1 MTDRLIAV
9 VDDDDAVRTSTARL
23 LELEGHRTHSF
34 ADGLHFLSALE
45 QTQFSCT
52 LLDMRMPGLDG
63 MAVLERLSELEG
75 APTVIVVTGHG
86 DVQAAVAAMR
96 LGAYDFLE
104 KPYDPDR
111 LCDTVDAALTHHAG
125 RAGAIAEAERARTL
139 VASLSPR
146 QVAVLQG
153 LVEGL
158 PNKLIAHRLDLSPRT
173 VEMHRTALMD
183 KLGVRS
189 LSEAVRIAVSA
200 GVGNLKGTGS
210 G

>member
-9 VDDDDAVRTSTARL
+9 VDDDDGVRSSTARL
-23 LELEGHRTHSF
+23 LELEGYRAHSF
-34 ADGLHFLSALE
+34 ADGLQFLSALE
-45 QTQFSCT
+45 QARYSCL

-63 MAVLERLSELEG
+63 MAVLDRLSQVQG
-75 APTVIVVTGHG
+75 APAVIVVTGHG

-111 LCDTVDAALTHHAG
+111 LLDTVEEALVHHAG
-125 RAGAIAEAERARTL
+125 RAGALAEAERTRCL
-139 VASLSPR
+139 VRSLSPR
-146 QVAVLQG
+146 QLAVLEG
-153 LVEGL
+153 LVDGL
-158 PNKLIAHRLDLSPRT
+158 PNKLIAHRLELSPRT
-173 VEMHRTALMD
+173 VEMHCMALME

-200 GVGNLKGTGS
+200 GVGTSLPA
-210 G
+210 

>member
-1 MTDRLIAV
+1 MTDSLIAV
-9 VDDDDAVRTSTARL
+9 VDDDDGVRSSTARL
-23 LELEGHRTHSF
+23 LELEGYRAHSF
-34 ADGLHFLSALE
+34 ADGLQFLSAPE
-45 QTQFSCT
+45 QSVFACV

-63 MAVLERLSELEG
+63 MAVLERLAMQEN

-86 DVQAAVAAMR
+86 DVPAAVAAMR
-96 LGAYDFLE
+96 LGAFDFLE

-111 LCDTVDAALTHHAG
+111 LIEIVEAALAHQAG
-125 RAGAIAEAERARTL
+125 RASAHAEADRARGL
-139 VASLSPR
+139 VGSLSPR
-146 QVAVLQG
+146 QHAVLEG

-173 VEMHRTALMD
+173 VEMHRTALME

-200 GVGNLKGTGS
+200 GVGTEAPD
-210 G
+210 

>member
-9 VDDDDAVRTSTARL
+9 VDDDDGVRSSTARL
-23 LELEGHRTHSF
+23 LELEGYRAHSF
-34 ADGLHFLSALE
+34 ADGLQFLSALE
-45 QTQFSCT
+45 QARYSCL

-63 MAVLERLSELEG
+63 MAVLDRLSQVQG
-75 APTVIVVTGHG
+75 APAVIVVTGHG

-111 LCDTVDAALTHHAG
+111 LLDTVEEALVHHAG
-125 RAGAIAEAERARTL
+125 RAGALAEAERTRCL
-139 VASLSPR
+139 VRSLSPR
-146 QVAVLQG
+146 QLAVLEG
-153 LVEGL
+153 LVDGL
-158 PNKLIAHRLDLSPRT
+158 PNKLIAHRLELSPRT
-173 VEMHRTALMD
+173 VEMHRMALME

-200 GVGNLKGTGS
+200 GVGTSLPA
-210 G
+210 

>member
-9 VDDDDAVRTSTARL
+9 VDDDDGVRSSTARL
-23 LELEGHRTHSF
+23 LELEGYRAHSF
-34 ADGLHFLSALE
+34 ADGLQFLSALE
-45 QTQFSCT
+45 QARYSCL

-63 MAVLERLSELEG
+63 MAVLDRLSQVQG
-75 APTVIVVTGHG
+75 APAVIVVTGHG

-111 LCDTVDAALTHHAG
+111 LLDTVEEALVHHAG
-125 RAGAIAEAERARTL
+125 RAGALAEAERTRCL
-139 VASLSPR
+139 VRSLSPR
-146 QVAVLQG
+146 QLAVLEG
-153 LVEGL
+153 LVDGL
-158 PNKLIAHRLDLSPRT
+158 PNKLIAHRLELSPRT
-173 VEMHRTALMD
+173 VEMHRTALME

-200 GVGNLKGTGS
+200 GVGTSLPA
-210 G
+210 

>member
-9 VDDDDAVRTSTARL
+9 VDDDDGVRSSTARL
-23 LELEGHRTHSF
+23 LELEGYRTHSF
-34 ADGLHFLSALE
+34 SDGLQFLSALE
-45 QTQFSCT
+45 QAQFACT

-63 MAVLERLSELEG
+63 MAVLERLCELQG

-96 LGAYDFLE
+96 LGAFDFLE

-111 LCDTVDAALTHHAG
+111 LLDAVAEALTHNAG
-125 RAGAIAEAERARTL
+125 RAGARADAERARGL

-146 QVAVLQG
+146 QLAVLQG

-189 LSEAVRIAVSA
+189 LSEAVRIAVAA
-200 GVGNLKGTGS
+200 GVGVNPS

>member
-9 VDDDDAVRTSTARL
+9 VDDDDGVRSSTARL
-23 LELEGHRTHSF
+23 LELEGYRTHSF
-34 ADGLHFLSALE
+34 ADGLQFLSALE
-45 QTQFSCT
+45 QTPFSCT
-52 LLDMRMPGLDG
+52 LLDMRMPGIDG
-63 MAVLERLSELEG
+63 MAVLERLSQAE
-75 APTVIVVTGHG
+75 ASPTVIVVTGHG

-111 LCDTVDAALTHHAG
+111 LCDSVAAALTHHAG
-125 RAGAIAEAERARTL
+125 KAGAQAEAERARTL

-146 QVAVLQG
+146 QLAVLKG

-200 GVGNLKGTGS
+200 GVSDLTG
-210 G
+210 

>member
-9 VDDDDAVRTSTARL
+9 VDDDDGVRSSTARL
-23 LELEGHRTHSF
+23 LELEGYRAHSF
-34 ADGLHFLSALE
+34 ADGLQFLSALE
-45 QTQFSCT
+45 QARYSCL

-63 MAVLERLSELEG
+63 MAVLDRLSQVQG
-75 APTVIVVTGHG
+75 APSVIVVTGHG

-111 LCDTVDAALTHHAG
+111 LLDTVEEALVHHAG
-125 RAGAIAEAERARTL
+125 RAGALAEAERTRCL
-139 VASLSPR
+139 VRSLSPR
-146 QVAVLQG
+146 QLAVLEG
-153 LVEGL
+153 LVDGL
-158 PNKLIAHRLDLSPRT
+158 PNKLIAHRLELSPRT
-173 VEMHRTALMD
+173 VEMHRMALME

-200 GVGNLKGTGS
+200 GVGTSLPA
-210 G
+210 